1 MAYDAERILRIFEL
15 EGIAEV
21 FEENYENGMQIPF
34 SNFIQLVDK
43 KVSINGSSISI
54 ILMDMTSFDKH
65 VFTEQNIVSAEQAMQ
80 ACDKLQ
86 ERIERFLTDL
96 SKDSYKRMLVCK
108 KVFK

>member
-21 FEENYENGMQIPF
+21 FENNYENRMQIPF

-54 ILMDMTSFDKH
+54 TLMDMTSFDKH
-65 VFTEQNIVSAEQAMQ
+65 VFTEQNIVSAEQAIH

-86 ERIERFLTDL
+86 ERIEKFLAKI
-96 SKDSYKRMLVCK
+96 SKESYKRMVVCK

>member
-1 MAYDAERILRIFEL
+1 
-15 EGIAEV
+15 
-21 FEENYENGMQIPF
+21 MQKNF
-34 SNFIQLVDK
+34 CVSSNSKVLQKYSK
-43 KVSINGSSISI
+43 KTMRTGYGSSISI